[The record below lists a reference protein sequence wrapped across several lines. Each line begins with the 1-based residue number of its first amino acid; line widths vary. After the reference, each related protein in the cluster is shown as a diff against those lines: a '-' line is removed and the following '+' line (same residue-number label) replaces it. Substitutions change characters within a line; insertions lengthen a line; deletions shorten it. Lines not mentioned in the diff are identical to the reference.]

1 MGRYAD
7 KTARMCIGVL
17 AFLFWVS
24 AVALLYAVYFII
36 ILYKNYKPFFLD
48 FYILFP
54 SGFAGTGAVF
64 LIVNGLLGFKIL
76 KKGSRCQ
83 QGTFMY
89 FIVVLLCLLS
99 TGLVLAYVYINRMD
113 HELRP
118 MLNAFQQYNDSNYGI
133 VNKIQNEL
141 HCCGLQN
148 YTDWETTSW
157 YKRSD
162 NHSVPKSCCN
172 VAFSACFGILT
183 ESNKLYQEGCF
194 VKLHH
199 KLTFFL
205 IWLFWS
211 GITIIC
217 VEILAAVFDGIL
229 MTRNPFQDFR
239 ILDSGVFA

>member
-1 MGRYAD
+1 MFSEYRHLCGIDDLQAIPLKAIVVLLAALAGRQHR
-7 KTARMCIGVL
+7 TA
-17 AFLFWVS
+17 AVS
-24 AVALLYAVYFII
+24 RTTF
-36 ILYKNYKPFFLD
+36 
-48 FYILFP
+48 
-54 SGFAGTGAVF
+54 
-64 LIVNGLLGFKIL
+64 
-76 KKGSRCQ
+76 Q
-83 QGTFMY
+83 FMY